1 MFQIIEYGYYMLLL
15 LRPHEPGFSYCF
27 PELYIGIII
36 LGIWLVQISFCLVW
50 HLWSLV
56 NKTCLLQL
64 YSPPCMLFILR
75 CAVPSAK
82 ELFLYRNW
90 LFYTRVVLCALRLE
104 KERVVFPLHL
114 GDRRTK
120 QPGELV
126 TKPSIFFIMQ
136 LWTEDSIGDIWSPR
150 CSHIRFLWFHCSSDS
165 SENVHL
171 TKTWLFYLLTCM
183 W

>member
-1 MFQIIEYGYYMLLL
+1 MVITCCFCWGLMNLVLVIVFLNCILELLFLGSGLYRFLFALCGIFEVWLIKLVYCNYILLL
-15 LRPHEPGFSYCF
+15 ACFLFWDVQCQVQRSYFCIETDYF
-27 PELYIGIII
+27 IPE
-36 LGIWLVQISFCLVW
+36 SFCAPKDW
-50 HLWSLV
+50 
-56 NKTCLLQL
+56 K
-64 YSPPCMLFILR
+64 
-75 CAVPSAK
+75 
-82 ELFLYRNW
+82 
-90 LFYTRVVLCALRLE
+90 
-104 KERVVFPLHL
+104 KERVAFHLHL
-114 GDRRTK
+114 GDWRSK